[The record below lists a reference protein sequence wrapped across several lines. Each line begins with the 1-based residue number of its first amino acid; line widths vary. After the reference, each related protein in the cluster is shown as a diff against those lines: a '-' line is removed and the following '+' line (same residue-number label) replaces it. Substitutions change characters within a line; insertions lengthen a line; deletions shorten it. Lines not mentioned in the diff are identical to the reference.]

1 MEGKTLLIAGATG
14 LVGRHALRLALA
26 DSRVARVVAPTRRPL
41 APHPKLLNPIEDFAH
56 LPPLAPW
63 WTVDGVVCA
72 LGTTMAKAGSRA
84 AFEAVDYE
92 MPLAVARLALRQGAQ
107 AFALNSALG
116 ADPQSRVFYSRVKGE
131 LEQSLRHMKN
141 PAYASLTFVRPGLIG
156 GERTEQRRDDADE
169 EESAPDRAA
178 QPACCEHA
186 WASAS
191 FTRSAFFAMYSFEC
205 LTSMRFAWK
214 VSPTRRPCAT
224 TGMHSWKMPPGSP
237 S

>member
-1 MEGKTLLIAGATG
+1 MFAHPERDGAG
-14 LVGRHALRLALA
+14 
-26 DSRVARVVAPTRRPL
+26 VAGEDHDPHQDRSLERAPHGGEVVERRRRP
-41 APHPKLLNPIEDFAH
+41 APHLLHVGEREVACDHRMLHRGERPRRGNDEEN
-56 LPPLAPW
+56 
-63 WTVDGVVCA
+63 G
-72 LGTTMAKAGSRA
+72 
-84 AFEAVDYE
+84 EARDQ
-92 MPLAVARLALRQGAQ
+92 LRDV
-107 AFALNSALG
+107 LVTSASSG
-116 ADPQSRVFYSRVKGE
+116 DR
-131 LEQSLRHMKN
+131 
-141 PAYASLTFVRPGLIG
+141 